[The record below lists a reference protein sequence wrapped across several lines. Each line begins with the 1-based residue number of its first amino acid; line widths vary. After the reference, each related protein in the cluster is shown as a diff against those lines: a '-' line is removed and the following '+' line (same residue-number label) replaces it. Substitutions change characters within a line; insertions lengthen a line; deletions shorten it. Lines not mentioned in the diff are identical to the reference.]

1 MFHKKPHRNA
11 EPPKDLGFG
20 TQVQSGQGR
29 LINGDGSFNVRR
41 KGFPLLERLSFY
53 HQLIA
58 MPWWKFHLLVFLV
71 YFVANLLFACVYCII
86 GLEHLGGMQ
95 MDASPLDKFWESFF
109 FSAQTLTTVGYGRIN
124 PVGFTASTVSAIES
138 LSGLLGF
145 ALATGLIYGRF
156 ARPVANI
163 LFSKTSVIAPF
174 QDMNA
179 WMFRMVNARDNQ
191 LIEVEVQVNITY
203 IKTVNG
209 KPLRQYAALEL
220 ERNKVTMFPTT
231 WTIVHPLTD
240 KSPLYN
246 IGPNEMRDM
255 QLEFMI
261 MVKAFDDGFST
272 NVHSRYSYIVE
283 DVEWGEKFVNIH
295 ETTPD
300 GKTLIRL
307 DRLDLREK
315 AELHGTGVKTEK
327 PGQARA

>member
-1 MFHKKPHRNA
+1 M
-11 EPPKDLGFG
+11 
-20 TQVQSGQGR
+20 
-29 LINGDGSFNVRR
+29 
-41 KGFPLLERLSFY
+41 
-53 HQLIA
+53 
-58 MPWWKFHLLVFLV
+58 
-71 YFVANLLFACVYCII
+71 
-86 GLEHLGGMQ
+86 
-95 MDASPLDKFWESFF
+95 
-109 FSAQTLTTVGYGRIN
+109 
-124 PVGFTASTVSAIES
+124 
-138 LSGLLGF
+138 SGLLGF

-163 LFSKTSVIAPF
+163 LFSKTSIIAPF

-191 LIEVEVQVNITY
+191 LIEVEVNITY

-220 ERNKVTMFPTT
+220 ERNKVTIFPTN
-231 WTIVHPLTD
+231 WTIVHPLAD

-246 IGPNEMRDM
+246 IGPDEMRDM
-255 QLEFMI
+255 QVEFMI

-307 DRLDLREK
+307 DRLTLREK
-315 AELHGTGVKTEK
+315 AELHGTGAKTEK

>member
-1 MFHKKPHRNA
+1 MFHKKQNSNT

-20 TQVQSGQGR
+20 NQVQGGQGR
-29 LINGDGSFNVRR
+29 LINNDGSFNVRR
-41 KGFPLLERLSFY
+41 KGLSLLERLSFY

-58 MPWWKFHLLVFLV
+58 MPWWKFNLLVFLV
-71 YFVANLLFACVYCII
+71 YFVANLIFAFIYCII

-95 MDASPLDKFWESFF
+95 MDASPFDKFWEAFF
-109 FSAQTLTTVGYGRIN
+109 FSAQTLTTVGYGRVN
-124 PVGFTASTVSAIES
+124 PIGIAASTVSAIES

-156 ARPVANI
+156 ARPIANI
-163 LFSKTSVIAPF
+163 LFSKTSVMAPYKEI
-174 QDMNA
+174 NA
-179 WMFRMVNARDNQ
+179 WMFRMANVRDNQ
-191 LIEVEVQVNITY
+191 LIEVEVEVNVTY
-203 IKTVNG
+203 IKLING
-209 KPLRQYAALEL
+209 KPVRQYAALEL

-246 IGPNEMRDM
+246 KSPDDLREM

-272 NVHSRYSYIVE
+272 TVHARYSYIVE
-283 DVEWGEKFVNIH
+283 EVEHGQKFVNIH
-295 ETTPD
+295 EATSD

-307 DRLDLREK
+307 DRLDLREP
-315 AELHGTGVKTEK
+315 AQLNGTGVSTEK